1 MPCYAT
7 LCQHTVTPVF
17 SFLSAPKSA
26 ILTSLFFVGFI
37 SPAPLHLPSTVAR
50 SLLAPTTPY
59 FFQRL
64 VSLFQRCYSTTFSM
78 SLFKDFVQR
87 WFPFFKSSLLFP
99 KTFCFQVLCSM
110 FGFRDFFQ
118 NFSFK
123 YFFDRISEDF
133 VKDDAH
139 VSKCFQRFVSK
150 SLFEIAHI
158 LCNDSFLYIFFT

>member
-26 ILTSLFFVGFI
+26 ILTSLFCVGFI
-37 SPAPLHLPSTVAR
+37 SAVALHLAYIFPALFHDACWHQP
-50 SLLAPTTPY
+50 LLI
-59 FFQRL
+59 FFQRI

-99 KTFCFQVLCSM
+99 KTFCFQVPCSM
-110 FGFRDFFQ
+110 FGFRDFFP
-118 NFSFK
+118 K
-123 YFFDRISEDF
+123 LFF
-133 VKDDAH
+133 
-139 VSKCFQRFVSK
+139 Q
-150 SLFEIAHI
+150 
-158 LCNDSFLYIFFT
+158 IFFR